1 MAWSLSLRFLLS
13 LHRQVVS
20 KTSSIQASK
29 SFSTTAMTASSSHSM
44 STHPSSSSSVVRK
57 KKYPSFV
64 KIVEVG
70 PRDGLQSEKTYL
82 SPDIKVT
89 FIDLLSR
96 SGLTVIEAT
105 SFVNPKLVPQMKD
118 NREVFNNIHKESGI
132 NYPVLVPNLTGLQK
146 ALEVGAKEI
155 AVFGAASDTFSLRN
169 VNCTASKAL
178 DILET
183 VTKQALAQGLR
194 VRGYISCCLG
204 CPYEGEV
211 SPQKVAEI
219 ALRLYSIGCYEISLG
234 DTIGVGTPASMRRLL
249 TEVLKVVPVEAV
261 AVHCHD
267 TYGQALPNILTAL
280 DFGVAT
286 VDSSVTGLGGCPF
299 ADGATGNVATEDV
312 VYMLHGMGINTGV
325 DMDKLLDAGNFICQA
340 LKRETGSRAG
350 RAIMSRKKLSQLQE
364 KQRQEQLQSNPPE
377 VSAA

>member
-1 MAWSLSLRFLLS
+1 M
-13 LHRQVVS
+13 
-20 KTSSIQASK
+20 
-29 SFSTTAMTASSSHSM
+29 
-44 STHPSSSSSVVRK
+44 
-57 KKYPSFV
+57 

-82 SPDIKVT
+82 SPEVKVA
-89 FIDLLSR
+89 FIDLLSK

-105 SFVNPKLVPQMKD
+105 SFVNPKWVPQMKD
-118 NREVFNNIHKESGI
+118 NKEVFSNILKGEGI
-132 NYPVLVPNLTGLQK
+132 NYPVLVPNIAGLK
-146 ALEVGAKEI
+146 RAIEAGAKEI

-169 VNCTASKAL
+169 VNCSASKGL
-178 DILET
+178 DILEI
-183 VTKQALAQGLR
+183 VTKQALAEGLR
-194 VRGYISCCLG
+194 VRGYISCVLG

-211 SPQKVAEI
+211 SPHKVAEI
-219 ALRLYSIGCYEISLG
+219 AHRLYSIGCYEISLG

-312 VYMLHGMGINTGV
+312 VYMLHGMGIKTSV
-325 DMDKLLDAGNFICQA
+325 DMDKLLEAGNFICQA
-340 LKRETGSRAG
+340 LNRETGSRAG
-350 RAIMSRKKLSQLQE
+350 RAILSRKKLQKLQE
-364 KQRQEQLQSNPPE
+364 KQQQEQMATQPE
-377 VSAA
+377 VSAAWFSFLAHVFFISNRSSLLLLPTHCSDIQVTVN